1 MATQPIELILGRQFI
16 DSLSMPVFLVDT
28 EGTLIFYNEPA
39 ESILGIRFGETGSMK
54 VEEWS
59 TIFRPTDADG
69 NPISPDKL
77 PLVQTLTHHKP
88 AQGSFY
94 IDNLK
99 GERHLINV
107 TAIPIEGRPKRF
119 LGAMALFWN
128 SNFS

>member
-16 DSLSMPVFLVDT
+16 DSMTLPAFLVDP

-39 ESILGIRFGETGSMK
+39 EDILGIRFGETGSMK

-59 TIFRPTDADG
+59 TVFKPTDAEG
-69 NPISPDKL
+69 NPLAPDKL
-77 PLVQTLTHHKP
+77 PLVETLKHHKP
-88 AQGSFY
+88 AHGSFY
-94 IDNLK
+94 IKNLQ
-99 GERHLINV
+99 GERHLLKV

>member
-16 DSLSMPVFLVDT
+16 DSLSMPVFLVDPD
-28 EGTLIFYNEPA
+28 GTLIFYNEPA
-39 ESILGIRFGETGSMK
+39 ELILGIRFGETGSMP

-59 TIFRPTDADG
+59 TIFKPTDVDG
-69 NPISPDKL
+69 NLLSPDEL

-88 AQGSFY
+88 AQGAFY
-94 IDNLK
+94 IHNLQ
-99 GERHLINV
+99 GERHLIHV

>member
-1 MATQPIELILGRQFI
+1 MAIQPIELILGRQFI
-16 DSLSMPVFLVDT
+16 DGLSMPVFLVDT
-28 EGTLIFYNEPA
+28 EGNLLFYNEPA
-39 ESILGIRFGETGSMK
+39 EEILGIRFGETGSMP

-59 TIFRPTDADG
+59 TIFKPTDAEG
-69 NPISPDKL
+69 NPLPPESL

-99 GERHLINV
+99 GEKHLINV
-107 TAIPIEGRPKRF
+107 SAIPIEGRPKRF

>member
-1 MATQPIELILGRQFI
+1 MANQPIELILGRQFI

-54 VEEWS
+54 VDEWS
-59 TIFRPTDADG
+59 TIFKPTDVDG
-69 NPISPDKL
+69 NPLSPDKL

-107 TAIPIEGRPKRF
+107 TAIPIEVRPKRF